1 VAGSIALQASLFV
14 GGLTVALLASDR
26 AVGYTR
32 SLAAQLGAPAFVVG
46 VVLVSIGT
54 DLPEIAN
61 SIAAH
66 VQGEGDVNVG
76 DSVGSA
82 LTQYTLV
89 LGLFPFVAGALV
101 VGRRQVGVVSVLTM
115 AGLGITIA
123 FVADGQLV
131 RWEGGM
137 LVLAWAVF
145 TLVVVRT
152 VSGPGLHADEPP
164 AVRFALPAAQVGIV
178 LLALAVVG
186 FGATVAVRALVR
198 MAELAGVPEFVI
210 AFFGASLGTSAPEIV
225 VDVTALLRGAPGIAL
240 GDALGSSLVDA
251 TLSIGAGPLVAPAP
265 VTPRLAVVGS
275 LYSLVAV
282 AVVGALL
289 AARRRHDKRSAI
301 VLMGLYA
308 FAYVVVIA
316 AQH

>member
-1 VAGSIALQASLFV
+1 MAGSVALQASLFV
-14 GGLTVALLASDR
+14 GGLTVALLASGR
-26 AVGYTR
+26 AVGYAR
-32 SLAAQLGAPAFVVG
+32 SLAAQLHAPAFLVG

-66 VQGEGDVNVG
+66 VEGAGDVNVG

-82 LTQYTLV
+82 LTQYTFV

-101 VGRRQVGVVSVLTM
+101 VGRRQVGVVSILTM
-115 AGLGITIA
+115 AGLGITIG
-123 FVADGQLV
+123 FVADGNLA
-131 RWEGGM
+131 RWEGGL

-152 VSGPGLHADEPP
+152 VTGLHADEPP
-164 AVRFALPAAQVGIV
+164 PVRFTVPVAQVGIV
-178 LLALAVVG
+178 LLALGLVG

-210 AFFGASLGTSAPEIV
+210 AFFGASFGTSAPEIV
-225 VDVTALLRGAPGIAL
+225 VDVTALLRGAPAIAL

-275 LYSLVAV
+275 LYTLVAV
-282 AVVGALL
+282 AAVGALL
-289 AARRRHDKRSAI
+289 GARRRHDKRSAI

-308 FAYVVVIA
+308 FAYVVLLA
-316 AQH
+316 AQA

>member
-1 VAGSIALQASLFV
+1 MAGSVALQVFLFV

-26 AVGYTR
+26 AVAYTR
-32 SLAAQLGAPAFVVG
+32 SLAARLGAPAFVVG

-66 VQGEGDVNVG
+66 LEGEGDVNVG

-101 VGRRQVGVVSVLTM
+101 VGRRQVGVVSLLTM

-123 FVADGQLV
+123 FVADGQLA

-152 VSGPGLHADEPP
+152 VTGLHADEPP
-164 AVRFALPAAQVGIV
+164 AVRFARPAAQAGIV
-178 LLALAVVG
+178 LFSLALVG

-210 AFFGASLGTSAPEIV
+210 AFFGASFGTSAPEIV
-225 VDVTALLRGAPGIAL
+225 VDITALLRGSPGIAL

-275 LYSLVAV
+275 LYSLLAV
-282 AVVGALL
+282 AAVGVLL
-289 AARRRHDKRSAI
+289 GARRRHDRRSAV
-301 VLMGLYA
+301 VLIGLYA
-308 FAYVVVIA
+308 FAYVVLLA
-316 AQH
+316 AQS